1 MFEKKHHK
9 VLPLHRFAW
18 RMAVFIAWAQLLV
31 LGALLLGVGGY
42 HWIAQFSWVDSIL
55 NASMILAGM
64 GPMGELKSDGAKLF
78 AAAYALFSG
87 LVFILLMG
95 VMLAPILHRVLHMFH
110 VDETDLQVTEPHKNN
125 GGRR

>member
-9 VLPLHRFAW
+9 VLPWHRFAW
-18 RMAVFIAWAQLLV
+18 RMLVFIAWAQLLV
-31 LGALLLGVGGY
+31 LGALSLGVAGY
-42 HWIAQFSWVDSIL
+42 HWIAKFDWTDSIL

-64 GPMGELKSDGAKLF
+64 GPMGDLKSDAAKLF

-95 VMLAPILHRVLHMFH
+95 VLLAPILHRVLHLFH
-110 VDETDLQVTEPHKNN
+110 VDEVDMLMGKDS
-125 GGRR
+125 RMR